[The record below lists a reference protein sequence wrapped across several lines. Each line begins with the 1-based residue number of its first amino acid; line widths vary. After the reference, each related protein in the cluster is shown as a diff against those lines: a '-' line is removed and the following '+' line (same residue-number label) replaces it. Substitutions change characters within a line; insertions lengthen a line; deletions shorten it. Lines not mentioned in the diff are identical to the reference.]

1 MMSIHDALQAW
12 QDGEMTA
19 SRAMQLSGALD
30 VLELYG
36 LADACGVRIRLEPR
50 EDEASVAESVTRAIR
65 RVTVP
70 DDGGA
75 GDGPGGMKAA

>member
-12 QDGEMTA
+12 QDGEITA
-19 SRAMQLSGALD
+19 SRTMQLTGALD

-50 EDEASVAESVTRAIR
+50 EDEAFVAEKVTRAIR
-65 RVTVP
+65 RALAP
-70 DDGGA
+70 EGGGT